1 MRKSKI
7 AYILIGALALAGAAV
22 YFAVDG
28 VPAVVA
34 APPTRGSA
42 VKAVYATG
50 NVEPVTWAKIT
61 PLVKGRIIDLCI
73 CEGQT
78 IKRGAVLARLDDREE
93 RAALRELESR
103 ERFLADEVRRYKTLI
118 GKNFVSQQNYDRASS
133 DHAMAQATVAQ
144 ARKRLENMV
153 LLSPMDGTV
162 LRRDGELGE
171 VAEPGQALFWV
182 GKPKPLWIV
191 AEVDEEDIP
200 SVRLDQRTLIKA
212 DAFPTEVLS
221 GTVRQI
227 TPKGDPVNKTYRVR
241 IALPD
246 DTPLLIGMT
255 TEINVVVQEK
265 ENALLVPITAFRD
278 GRVWLMRDGRVHA
291 QSVQA
296 GIIGDKMVEIVGGL
310 GEEDLVVSDPP
321 AGLKDGH
328 RVRRAAPPKPAG

>member
-1 MRKSKI
+1 MRRSKI
-7 AYILIGALALAGAAV
+7 VFILIGALALAGVAAYV
-22 YFAVDG
+22 VVDG
-28 VPAVVA
+28 VPAVIA
-34 APPTRGSA
+34 APPTRGPA

-50 NVEPVTWAKIT
+50 NVEPVSWAKIT
-61 PLVKGRIIDLCI
+61 PLVKGRIVDLCI
-73 CEGQT
+73 CEG
-78 IKRGAVLARLDDREE
+78 KAVKKGAVLARLDDREE

-103 ERFLADEVRRYKTLI
+103 ERFLADEVRRYKALI
-118 GKNFVSQQNYDRASS
+118 GKNFVSQQNYDRAAS
-133 DHAMAQATVAQ
+133 DHAMAQATVSQ

-200 SVRLDQRTLIKA
+200 FVRLDQRTLIKA
-212 DAFPTEVLS
+212 DAFPAEVLS
-221 GTVRQI
+221 GTVTQI

-241 IALPD
+241 VALPD

-255 TEINVVVQEK
+255 TEINIVVQEK
-265 ENALLVPITAFRD
+265 ADALLVPITALR
-278 GRVWLMRDGRVHA
+278 GGQVWVMRDGRVHT
-291 QSVQA
+291 QPVQP
-296 GIIGDKMVEIVGGL
+296 GIIGDKMVEITGGL
-310 GEEDLVVSDPP
+310 GGEDLVVSDPP

-328 RVRRAAPPKPAG
+328 RVRRAAPLKPAG